1 MNFIE
6 KLAQAKDIK
15 VKRDVAASYLK
26 YWTAVLTNLT
36 KEKTKAGLDGDFE
49 KVNEIESQI
58 QEAEAALQQSKE
70 ELDKIPSFRAD
81 IKKGWIEYLESYNRD
96 FRKKRKAYEDAK
108 RVLCTSYK
116 ELVEQQRKMFC
127 TQRDVLSLLS
137 DSQSDRMIYSAFSI
151 SEDLRKIIPE
161 APPMEMLP
169 QPSTA
174 SYTRYNGW
182 PTTADAAYF
191 CDANIMSKYT
201 LEQIGNIVL
210 SRLPSDKAIK

>member
-6 KLAQAKDIK
+6 KLAQAKEIK

-26 YWTAVLTNLT
+26 YWTTVLTNFT

-70 ELDKIPSFRAD
+70 DLARIPSFRPD
-81 IKKGWIEYLESYNRD
+81 IKKGWIEYIESYNRD
-96 FRKKRKAYEDAK
+96 FRKKRKAYEEAK

-116 ELVEQQRKMFC
+116 ELVEQQRKMLC
-127 TQRDVLSLLS
+127 IQKDVLSILS
-137 DSQSDRMIYSAFSI
+137 DKPINGFLITQ
-151 SEDLRKIIPE
+151 DLKELMPE
-161 APPMEMLP
+161 APPVELLP
-169 QPSTA
+169 VPSSA
-174 SYTRYNGW
+174 FYTTYNGR

-191 CDANIMSKYT
+191 CEANVMSVHA
-201 LEQIGNIVL
+201 LEQIAGIVL
-210 SRLPSDKAIK
+210 SRFPSDKAIK